1 MEQAI
6 KKYKFRWVG
15 MLEYQERYNRCG
27 IRQSGYVGQES
38 LFFHSLAVAGFI
50 GNGLAVMIFCTEHCL
65 GWTLQDIVP
74 SITSLSTCSQ
84 SWLLTASMKR
94 SSLLVYDLLK
104 KDNRYILNY
113 IGPTLI

>member
-1 MEQAI
+1 
-6 KKYKFRWVG
+6 

-65 GWTLQDIVP
+65 G
-74 SITSLSTCSQ
+74 
-84 SWLLTASMKR
+84 
-94 SSLLVYDLLK
+94 
-104 KDNRYILNY
+104 
-113 IGPTLI
+113 